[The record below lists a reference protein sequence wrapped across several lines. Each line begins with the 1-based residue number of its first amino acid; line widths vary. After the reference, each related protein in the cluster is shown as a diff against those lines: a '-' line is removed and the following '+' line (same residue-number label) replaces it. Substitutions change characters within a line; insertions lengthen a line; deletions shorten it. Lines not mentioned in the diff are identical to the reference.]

1 MCSTGSDIKYTV
13 VMVGVL
19 VMTVVTVVA
28 VTVMVVNM
36 PVMVLMV
43 QVMRAETA
51 GMMVV
56 VMVGLMVVD
65 MVVMVGVMV
74 VVRRGQGKGG
84 APVGGE
90 PRKSGLGPREGG
102 DRRAHAWAAKESTR
116 YF

>member
-65 MVVMVGVMV
+65 AGKEGPHFAMMAAS
-74 VVRRGQGKGG
+74 RGFS
-84 APVGGE
+84 
-90 PRKSGLGPREGG
+90 RLLR
-102 DRRAHAWAAKESTR
+102 
-116 YF
+116 

>member
-1 MCSTGSDIKYTV
+1 MG
-13 VMVGVL
+13 
-19 VMTVVTVVA
+19 
-28 VTVMVVNM
+28 
-36 PVMVLMV
+36 
-43 QVMRAETA
+43 
-51 GMMVV
+51 VV
-56 VMVGLMVVD
+56 VV
-65 MVVMVGVMV
+65 VMV